1 MRRMSNPVV
10 ARASRN
16 SVDLAQWA
24 ARTSVLGRVIV
35 VTAVVGTV
43 VALALVERVGQTYEG
58 GLAVTERSAV
68 LVADAVEPL
77 QVLAAD
83 VAALVD
89 TVVDELA
96 GIQDLLATSQAILDD
111 VGVAAA
117 TNVADITEAAADV
130 ADRLARQLEL
140 IERFIPGDTQSVAE
154 ELRALADGLEPVADQ
169 LRTLGGQLQTAADQ
183 LGDTAAALADVAV
196 QAEAIA
202 ADIAAL
208 GPTLDALGATASDLR
223 DRAQAASDRVDLDLW
238 LIRILVIITGVGVA
252 AFGLITHRFA
262 AALAAGT
269 FAIPTGIAPPTPAPS
284 D

>member
-1 MRRMSNPVV
+1 VN
-10 ARASRN
+10 
-16 SVDLAQWA
+16 LAQWA
-24 ARTSVLGRVIV
+24 AWTSVLGRVIV

-43 VALALVERVGQTYEG
+43 VALALVERVGETYEG

-68 LVADAVEPL
+68 LVADAVEPV

-83 VAALVD
+83 LAALVG
-89 TVVDELA
+89 TVVDELD
-96 GIQDLLATSQAILDD
+96 GVQELFATSQAILDD

-154 ELRALADGLEPVADQ
+154 ELRALADGLEPVANQ
-169 LRTLGGQLQTAADQ
+169 LRTLGVQLQTAADQ
-183 LGDTAAALADVAV
+183 LGDTSAALADVAV
-196 QAEAIA
+196 QADAIA
-202 ADIAAL
+202 TDIAEL
-208 GPTLDALGATASDLR
+208 GPTLEALEATATDLR
-223 DRAQAASDRVDLDLW
+223 DRAQSASDRVDLDMW
-238 LIRILVIITGVGVA
+238 LVRILVIVIGVGIA
-252 AFGLITHRFA
+252 AFGLITHRSA

-269 FAIPTGIAPPTPAPS
+269 FTIPIGVAPPSAVPS

>member
-1 MRRMSNPVV
+1 MSSSWRLSWEQSWRSRSSSAWDRRTKAGWPSPSDRRCWWRTPSN
-10 ARASRN
+10 RCRC
-16 SVDLAQWA
+16 W
-24 ARTSVLGRVIV
+24 RR
-35 VTAVVGTV
+35 
-43 VALALVERVGQTYEG
+43 
-58 GLAVTERSAV
+58 
-68 LVADAVEPL
+68 
-77 QVLAAD
+77 D

-169 LRTLGGQLQTAADQ
+169 LRTLGVQLQTAADQ

-196 QAEAIA
+196 QADAIA
-202 ADIAAL
+202 ADIAEL

-223 DRAQAASDRVDLDLW
+223 DRAQSASDRVDLDMW
-238 LIRILVIITGVGVA
+238 LVRILVIVTGVGIAV
-252 AFGLITHRFA
+252 FGLITHRFA

-269 FAIPTGIAPPTPAPS
+269 FAIPTAITPPTAAPS
-284 D
+284 E